1 MAMRE
6 FLDWVDVRKTYCE
19 CGQHHFMHGRVLVW
33 EESQLCASMVT
44 GTPSPFSTVGVFR
57 LPWHHYNALELLA
70 RYTLSPLA

>member
-19 CGQHHFMHGRVLVW
+19 CGQHHFMHGRVLVR

-44 GTPSPFSTVGVFR
+44 GTPSPFSTVEACSDSPGITTMHWNCEPDTPF
-57 LPWHHYNALELLA
+57 LP
-70 RYTLSPLA
+70 